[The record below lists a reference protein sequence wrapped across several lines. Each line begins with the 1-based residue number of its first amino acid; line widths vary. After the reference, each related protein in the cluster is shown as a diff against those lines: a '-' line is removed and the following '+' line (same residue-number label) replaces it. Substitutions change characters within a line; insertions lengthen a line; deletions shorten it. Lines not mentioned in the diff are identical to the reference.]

1 VHAISAASSSILP
14 RCPDHR
20 ASGVVAA
27 FAGTAPVAGVVSNAR
42 QLSRSLVS
50 AALQLGGQID
60 GSGVCRALSGSGASM
75 GGGTIAAMQSVRLA
89 PNVPATVS

>member
-1 VHAISAASSSILP
+1 MALSARPKPLLRRLP
-14 RCPDHR
+14 HR
-20 ASGVVAA
+20 TADIVGPL
-27 FAGTAPVAGVVSNAR
+27 AGTVPASGVVSNAR
-42 QLSRSLVS
+42 QFSRSLVS